1 MNRSGNE
8 AKLKSFFILMILVLS
23 LCFGYLLGLSNSVSC
38 FTEPSSAE
46 IVFNQSTKNLEC
58 SSSSEKR
65 KRMPQEKPISSEV
78 HPKANSW
85 SVPTR
90 VLTDEAHT
98 TEVVTGALPPSLN
111 VKPVANNVA
120 AAQRTNISLT
130 PRDQNMDEYGFVI
143 RQNMVLIN
151 SGSVRTDL

>member
-1 MNRSGNE
+1 MNRS
-8 AKLKSFFILMILVLS
+8 
-23 LCFGYLLGLSNSVSC
+23 
-38 FTEPSSAE
+38 E

-58 SSSSEKR
+58 SSSSEKQ
-65 KRMPQEKPISSEV
+65 KRMPQEKPMSSEV

-90 VLTDEAHT
+90 VLTDEAYT

-120 AAQRTNISLT
+120 AAQKWWRDCRSRGLT
-130 PRDQNMDEYGFVI
+130 ETEEGVA
-143 RQNMVLIN
+143 
-151 SGSVRTDL
+151 GSEEERVYRGLREKGCR